1 VISGEAGTAEPGLQA
16 DARSLERAWMRI
28 GAGTV
33 IAAQAMVF
41 SLALNLT
48 QADGLD
54 LPRWAVHALLLASA
68 LGALVF
74 LGGDLLRESVSA
86 LRRRMV
92 TIDLLFL
99 VTLVGALV
107 GSLIATFRGVGEVY
121 YEVVAI
127 LIVVHTTG
135 KMLSARSRIAALG
148 AVEQMRREFSH
159 CRRLNSDGT
168 ESTVNYLDLRA
179 GDRVRVLPAELIPVD
194 GTVRE
199 GTSDVQESAMTGE
212 WQPCR
217 RGPGDTVQAGSHA
230 LDGELVIETRGGERR
245 IDAVL
250 AAVERARLAPSE
262 IQAQADRLTRL
273 FLPVVVSVALATGVG
288 WATVRPW
295 DEALFRAMAVLL
307 VACPC
312 AMGLATPVAIW
323 GALASFARLGLLAR
337 TGDVVDGLAR
347 VTHVFLDKTG
357 TLSHEEL
364 TVTEWRWLSESEE
377 VHEQVRSAVYALE
390 ADLAHPV
397 ARALAAAT
405 SGSKDTVSGGRAL
418 VPGRGVRGFVGGV
431 AWAVGDGTLGQGAP
445 TEPVG
450 EKWIHVFRESEWR
463 ASARLGER
471 WREGLDEALAELRA
485 MGLIVE
491 VLSGDPRAA
500 EVLRRDVKVAAG
512 MTPSIKAARVRE
524 TSAEGGRVLLVGD
537 GVNDAAA
544 MSEADVAIAM
554 RGGTDLARAA
564 SSAVLVGADLRTL
577 PKALGIAKKARAA
590 VRRNLIFAFSYNVA
604 GMALAASG
612 KLHAVAAALLMV
624 GSSAVVAWSALR
636 AVTIPAAR

>member
-1 VISGEAGTAEPGLQA
+1 MTQSGVGETEPGLQV
-16 DARSLERAWMRI
+16 DARSVDRAWIRI

-48 QADGLD
+48 HADGLD
-54 LPRWAVHALLLASA
+54 LPRWAVHGLLLASA
-68 LGALVF
+68 LGALAF
-74 LGGDLLRESVSA
+74 LGGDLMRESLGA
-86 LRRRMV
+86 LRRRTV

-99 VTLVGALV
+99 VTLLGALV

-127 LIVVHTTG
+127 LIVVHTVG
-135 KMLSARSRIAALG
+135 KMLGARSRLAALR
-148 AVEQMRREFSH
+148 AVEQLRQEFSL
-159 CRRLNSDGT
+159 CRRLNGDGT
-168 ESTVNYLDLRA
+168 ESLVAYADLRA
-179 GDRVRVLPAELIPVD
+179 GDCVRVLPSELIPVD
-194 GTVRE
+194 GRVKK
-199 GTSDVQESAMTGE
+199 GVSDIQESAMTGE
-212 WQPCR
+212 WQPSR

-230 LDGELVIETRGGERR
+230 LDGELIIETGAGERR

-250 AAVERARLAPSE
+250 AAVERAQLAPSE

-273 FLPVVVSVALATGVG
+273 FLPVVVGAAVATGLG
-288 WATVRPW
+288 WALYRPW

-323 GALASFARLGLLAR
+323 GALASLARLGLLAR
-337 TGDVVDGLAR
+337 TGDFVDGLAR

-364 TVTEWRWLSESEE
+364 SVNDWRWRSEDAEEQTRIRAAVFALESEL
-377 VHEQVRSAVYALE
+377 S
-390 ADLAHPV
+390 HPV

-405 SGSKDTVSGGRAL
+405 MGSPGLTVEGRVL
-418 VPGRGVRGFVGGV
+418 VPGRGVQGV
-431 AWAVGDGTLGQGAP
+431 IAGSRWAVGDASLGTGAP
-445 TEPVG
+445 GQNVG
-450 EKWIHVFRESEWR
+450 EKWIHAFRDGAWC
-463 ASARLGER
+463 ASARIGER
-471 WREGLDEALAELRA
+471 WRDGLDEALSDLQAL
-485 MGLIVE
+485 GLKVE
-491 VLSGDPRAA
+491 VLSGDPSA
-500 EVLRRDVKVAAG
+500 VKTLGRSLPVTAG
-512 MTPSIKAARVRE
+512 MTPAAKAERVRA
-524 TSAEGGRVLLVGD
+524 TRATGGRVLVVGD
-537 GVNDAAA
+537 GINDAAA

-564 SSAVLVGADLRTL
+564 SSAVLSGARLTL
-577 PKALGIAKKARAA
+577 LPRAIAVARRARVA
-590 VRRNLIFAFSYNVA
+590 VRRNLIFSFAYNVA

-612 KLHAVAAALLMV
+612 HLHPVAAALLMV

-636 AVTIPAAR
+636 AVTVPAAR